1 MKRIKIEEASEGDV
15 LAKSIVL
22 ENGVVLLSKESI
34 LTDSIINQIKKK
46 YIYYVYIKNNGG
58 LTTDKGADASYLNG
72 RTMENDLSDIEE
84 RFILVGNIKLMEDIK
99 NIIKNIIIQEYQG

>member
-1 MKRIKIEEASEGDV
+1 MKRIKVEEVSEGNV

-22 ENGVVLLSKESI
+22 DNGVVLLSKGSI
-34 LTDSIINQIKKK
+34 LTDLIINQIKKQH
-46 YIYYVYIKNNGG
+46 IFYVYIANNGS
-58 LTTDKGADASYLNG
+58 LTDEGADVSYLNG

-99 NIIKNIIIQEYQG
+99 NIIKKVIIQEYQG